1 MRFKGLLTI
10 EYLIEK
16 HNSLTMFLLNRNQPV
31 NVKTKWVIGKKV
43 RKNFLLIRNK

>member
-16 HNSLTMFLLNRNQPV
+16 HNSLTMFLLNHIQTIF
-31 NVKTKWVIGKKV
+31 VKAKWVIGKKV
-43 RKNFLLIRNK
+43 